1 MTVRADSLLGRL
13 VTAARP
19 GSPWVRIT
27 VSPWFARLLVSAG
40 ARRASTPDAM
50 SIGIG
55 NDATRPVHRI
65 YLSLRVRQASKIR
78 GILRQISTI
87 GDMTQTVESM
97 PLADRLAFREPLYD
111 IVRLLDFA
119 LNLDSAS
126 FVAERI
132 PRELPTKNRRWSWS
146 SGALAMTSFLDR
158 ASYIAGELVF
168 DDILD
173 YGSALDIAQI
183 RAHNLLID
191 LREAGFDSAAVAQDV
206 RKLADSIAHIRDVT
220 VKLIG
225 REAGSADFEIAGV
238 TTQDVETLRTAVN
251 DFTGADLRDV
261 DLTDVL
267 LDGVRWST
275 TTEWPSRW
283 IEQVERSSAYLGDGV
298 YEIIRGRG
306 ELIMEALRVR

>member
-1 MTVRADSLLGRL
+1 
-13 VTAARP
+13 
-19 GSPWVRIT
+19 
-27 VSPWFARLLVSAG
+27 
-40 ARRASTPDAM
+40 
-50 SIGIG
+50 
-55 NDATRPVHRI
+55 
-65 YLSLRVRQASKIR
+65 
-78 GILRQISTI
+78 
-87 GDMTQTVESM
+87 
-97 PLADRLAFREPLYD
+97 
-111 IVRLLDFA
+111 
-119 LNLDSAS
+119 
-126 FVAERI
+126 
-132 PRELPTKNRRWSWS
+132 
-146 SGALAMTSFLDR
+146 MTSFLDR